1 MKFLL
6 FSRPHNLGMGWQK
19 RREVEANSHLE
30 ALKTTE
36 FKEEKFYLHQ
46 TTFKDRD
53 SRSGVLGGVS
63 EWLALT
69 EAEFEEHN
77 TEFGLRYPK

>member
-1 MKFLL
+1 MNYLL
-6 FSRPHNLGMGWQK
+6 FGRPYNLGMSWRL
-19 RREVEANSHLE
+19 RRSVVANSHLE

-36 FKEEKFYLHQ
+36 FKEERFHLHQ
-46 TTFKDRD
+46 GET
-53 SRSGVLGGVS
+53 RSGILGGVS

-69 EAEFEEHN
+69 EDEVKEYD

>member
-1 MKFLL
+1 MKYLL
-6 FSRPHNLGMGWQK
+6 FGRPNNLGMGWQK

-36 FKEEKFYLHQ
+36 FKEECCHLHQ
-46 TTFKDRD
+46 CET
-53 SRSGVLGGVS
+53 RSGILGGVS

-69 EAEFEEHN
+69 EAEFEEYN
-77 TEFGLRYPK
+77 TEFGLRYPASVG

>member
-6 FSRPHNLGMGWQK
+6 FGRPYNLGMGWQH
-19 RREVEANSHLE
+19 RRTVEASSHLE
-30 ALKTTE
+30 ALETTE
-36 FKEEKFYLHQ
+36 HKEEKFHLHLCE
-46 TTFKDRD
+46 TRC
-53 SRSGVLGGVS
+53 GILGGVS

-77 TEFGLRYPK
+77 KEFGLRYPASVG

>member
-1 MKFLL
+1 MD
-6 FSRPHNLGMGWQK
+6 WQK
-19 RREVEANSHLE
+19 RLVVEASSHLE

-36 FKEEKFYLHQ
+36 HKEEKFHLHQ
-46 TTFKDRD
+46 GETRC
-53 SRSGVLGGVS
+53 GILGGVG